1 MRINGPFNLLNIEA
15 ALMIW
20 LTRHSLSEVTE
31 WIISIMRPVCEP
43 FSQGVDFRETT
54 LTSKLQ
60 NGREKLSRWLN
71 GLKRNYVESMGVSGF
86 GALPPSP
93 PPVPNPC
100 ETFRNC

>member
-1 MRINGPFNLLNIEA
+1 
-15 ALMIW
+15 MIR
-20 LTRHSLSEVTE
+20 LTRHSLIGVSE

-43 FSQGVDFRETT
+43 FSQRVDFRETT

-71 GLKRNYVESMGVSGF
+71 GLKRNYVEYGVSGF
-86 GALPPSP
+86 GALLPSA
-93 PPVPNPC
+93 PNPR